1 MDYDQVYLDE
11 MRCSVHFFSHR
22 NPKIMW
28 KIEEKILKQ
37 SEKNK
42 SNWDD
47 LKHREMDQSLPKS
60 QDLIPFPERYM

>member
-1 MDYDQVYLDE
+1 
-11 MRCSVHFFSHR
+11 
-22 NPKIMW
+22 MW